1 MTDALH
7 FPLMFSRNGLDP
19 IAELG
24 ERRAT
29 EPVSKLEL
37 PFGITAWLVTGYDA
51 AKEVLGDPASFS
63 NAFGNLTTS
72 GTDDE
77 QDPGGL
83 GMTDPPYHTRLRKM
97 LTPEFTMRRLN
108 RLKPRI
114 VEIVDQQLDA
124 IEQAGQP
131 ADLVE
136 TFAMP
141 IPSLV
146 ICELLGVPYA
156 DREGFQALSTAR
168 FDLGDDSPLDVIGTS
183 LDYLQGLVV
192 AERANPGE
200 GLLGMLIREHGD
212 DINDRE
218 LAGLADGLLTG
229 GHETTASSLSLG
241 ALALMQSPEYFAR
254 LGAADDATAHLA
266 VEELLRYL
274 TVVQVAFPRFSK
286 TEVVIGG
293 QQIPAGAL
301 VLVSLSAADRDA
313 VLAESRAARTRTWRR
328 STPPARPPRTWRSA
342 TASTVVSAPS
352 WPGWNC
358 GSRSRRSPGDSRPC
372 GRRCRW
378 TSSAS
383 ATRRL
388 STARRRCRSSGS
400 RRVRFWTRAG
410 QPGNRSAQNCR

>member
-7 FPLMFSRNGLDP
+7 FPLLFSRDGLDP

-37 PFGITAWLVTGYDA
+37 PFGITAWLVTGYPA

-63 NAFGNLTTS
+63 NAFGNLTTA

-97 LTPEFTMRRLN
+97 LTPEFTMRRLA
-108 RLKPRI
+108 RLRPRI
-114 VEIVDQQLDA
+114 EAIVAGQLDA
-124 IEQAGQP
+124 IEAAGHG
-131 ADLVE
+131 ADLVDL
-136 TFAMP
+136 FAMP

-192 AERANPGE
+192 KERATPGE

-212 DINDRE
+212 DISDRE

-229 GHETTASSLSLG
+229 GHETTASSLALG
-241 ALALMQSPEYFAR
+241 ALALMRSPEYFAR
-254 LGAADDATAHLA
+254 LGAADDATVHLA

-274 TVVQVAFPRFSK
+274 TVVQVAFPRFSRV
-286 TEVVIGG
+286 EVVIGG
-293 QQIPAGAL
+293 QPIPAGAL
-301 VLVSLSAADRDA
+301 VLVSLSGADRDA
-313 VLAESRAARTRTWRR
+313 VLRDGFATDMERFDPTRPATSHLAFGYGIHRCVGAELARMELRIAF
-328 STPPARPPRTWRSA
+328 PA
-342 TASTVVSAPS
+342 
-352 WPGWNC
+352 
-358 GSRSRRSPGDSRPC
+358 
-372 GRRCRW
+372 
-378 TSSAS
+378 
-383 ATRRL
+383 L
-388 STARRRCRSSGS
+388 ARRFPTLRPAVPMDDLKFRNSSI
-400 RRVRFWTRAG
+400 VY
-410 QPGNRSAQNCR
+410 SAETLPVAW

>member
-7 FPLMFSRNGLDP
+7 FPLMFSRDGLDP

-24 ERRAT
+24 ARRAT

-51 AKEVLGDPASFS
+51 GKEVLGDANSFS

-183 LDYLQGLVV
+183 LDYLQGLVA

-254 LGAADDATAHLA
+254 LGAADDATVHLA

-313 VLAESRAARTRTWRR
+313 VLLAGPVDKHPTMESFDPTRPATSHLAFGYGIHRCVGAELARIELRIAF
-328 STPPARPPRTWRSA
+328 PA
-342 TASTVVSAPS
+342 
-352 WPGWNC
+352 
-358 GSRSRRSPGDSRPC
+358 
-372 GRRCRW
+372 
-378 TSSAS
+378 
-383 ATRRL
+383 L
-388 STARRRCRSSGS
+388 ARRFPTMRPAVPMNELSFRDSSI
-400 RRVRFWTRAG
+400 VY
-410 QPGNRSAQNCR
+410 SAETMPVVW

>member
-19 IAELG
+19 IPELG
-24 ERRAT
+24 DRRAT
-29 EPVSKLEL
+29 EPVAKLEL

-51 AKEVLGDPASFS
+51 AKEVLGDAASFS

-241 ALALMQSPEYFAR
+241 ALALMQSPEYFTR

-286 TEVVIGG
+286 SAVVIGG

-313 VLAESRAARTRTWRR
+313 VLVGQDAGHPDMETFDPTRPATSHLAFGYGIHRCVGAELARMELRIAF
-328 STPPARPPRTWRSA
+328 PA
-342 TASTVVSAPS
+342 
-352 WPGWNC
+352 
-358 GSRSRRSPGDSRPC
+358 
-372 GRRCRW
+372 
-378 TSSAS
+378 
-383 ATRRL
+383 L
-388 STARRRCRSSGS
+388 ARRFPTMRPALPMGELSFRDSSI
-400 RRVRFWTRAG
+400 VY
-410 QPGNRSAQNCR
+410 SAETMPVVW

>member
-7 FPLMFSRNGLDP
+7 FPLMFSRDGLDP

-51 AKEVLGDPASFS
+51 AKEVLGDATSFS
-63 NAFGNLTTS
+63 NAFGNLTT
-72 GTDDE
+72 GRHRRRAGPGRAGNDGPALPHPAAQDA
-77 QDPGGL
+77 DPGIHHAPAAAAAAA
-83 GMTDPPYHTRLRKM
+83 D
-97 LTPEFTMRRLN
+97 RRD
-108 RLKPRI
+108 RRR
-114 VEIVDQQLDA
+114 QLDA

-192 AERANPGE
+192 EGAGEPRRRAAGHADPGARRRDQRP
-200 GLLGMLIREHGD
+200 GTGRSGRRTAD
-212 DINDRE
+212 RRPRDNRE
-218 LAGLADGLLTG
+218 LAVARRAGPDAEPGILRRGWAPR
-229 GHETTASSLSLG
+229 TT
-241 ALALMQSPEYFAR
+241 R
-254 LGAADDATAHLA
+254 RCICA

-274 TVVQVAFPRFSK
+274 TVVQVAFPRFSR

-313 VLAESRAARTRTWRR
+313 VLAGSAIAAGAWSAVLDRPGRQRRT
-328 STPPARPPRTWRSA
+328 SLSA
-342 TASTVVSAPS
+342 TASTAASAPS
-352 WPGWNC
+352 WPGSSC
-358 GSRSRRSPGDSRPC
+358 GSRSRRWPAGSDHAA
-372 GRRCRW
+372 RRCRW
-378 TSSAS
+378 TS
-383 ATRRL
+383 
-388 STARRRCRSSGS
+388 
-400 RRVRFWTRAG
+400 
-410 QPGNRSAQNCR
+410 

>member
-7 FPLMFSRNGLDP
+7 FPLMFSRDGLDP

-51 AKEVLGDPASFS
+51 AKEVLGDPTSFS

-114 VEIVDQQLDA
+114 VAIVDQQLDA

-131 ADLVE
+131 ADLVD

-254 LGAADDATAHLA
+254 LGDADEQTAHLA

-313 VLAESRAARTRTWRR
+313 VLATRGGEHPDMEAFDPTRPATSHLAFGYGIHRCVGAELARMELRIAF
-328 STPPARPPRTWRSA
+328 PA
-342 TASTVVSAPS
+342 
-352 WPGWNC
+352 
-358 GSRSRRSPGDSRPC
+358 
-372 GRRCRW
+372 
-378 TSSAS
+378 
-383 ATRRL
+383 L
-388 STARRRCRSSGS
+388 ARRFPTMRPAVPMNELSFRDSSI
-400 RRVRFWTRAG
+400 VY
-410 QPGNRSAQNCR
+410 SAETMPVIW

>member
-7 FPLMFSRNGLDP
+7 FPLMFSRDGLDP

-24 ERRAT
+24 DRRDT

-51 AKEVLGDPASFS
+51 AKEVLGDAASFS

-108 RLKPRI
+108 RLRPRI

-212 DINDRE
+212 DISDRE

-241 ALALMQSPEYFAR
+241 ALALMQSPDYFAR
-254 LGAADDATAHLA
+254 LGAADDETVHLA

-274 TVVQVAFPRFSK
+274 TVVQVAFPRFSR

-313 VLAESRAARTRTWRR
+313 VLAGGAKKAAGVRTHLDMDSFDPTR
-328 STPPARPPRTWRSA
+328 PATSHIA
-342 TASTVVSAPS
+342 F
-352 WPGWNC
+352 GY
-358 GSRSRRSPGDSRPC
+358 GIH
-372 GRRCRW
+372 RCVGAELARIELRI
-378 TSSAS
+378 AFP
-383 ATRRL
+383 AL
-388 STARRRCRSSGS
+388 ARRFPTMRPALPMDELAFRSSS
-400 RRVRFWTRAG
+400 IVY
-410 QPGNRSAQNCR
+410 SAETMPVVW

>member
-7 FPLMFSRNGLDP
+7 FPLMFSRDGLDP

-24 ERRAT
+24 ERRAAA
-29 EPVSKLEL
+29 PVSALEL

-51 AKEVLGDPASFS
+51 AKQVLADAASFS

-108 RLKPRI
+108 RLRPRI
-114 VEIVDQQLDA
+114 VEIVAQQLDV

-168 FDLGDDSPLDVIGTS
+168 FDLGDDSPLDVISTS

-212 DINDRE
+212 DISDRE

-254 LGAADDATAHLA
+254 LGAADEQTAHLA

-293 QQIPAGAL
+293 QKIPAGAL

-313 VLAESRAARTRTWRR
+313 VLATQGGAAH
-328 STPPARPPRTWRSA
+328 
-342 TASTVVSAPS
+342 
-352 WPGWNC
+352 PGMDQFD
-358 GSRSRRSPGDSRPC
+358 PSRPATSHLAF
-372 GRRCRW
+372 GYGIHRCVGAELARMELRI
-378 TSSAS
+378 AFP
-383 ATRRL
+383 AL
-388 STARRRCRSSGS
+388 ARRFPTMRPAVPMAQLSFRDSSI
-400 RRVRFWTRAG
+400 VY
-410 QPGNRSAQNCR
+410 SAETMPVVW

>member
-1 MTDALH
+1 VTDALH

-24 ERRAT
+24 ERRAA

-51 AKEVLGDPASFS
+51 AKEVLGDAASFS

-212 DINDRE
+212 DIDDRE

-274 TVVQVAFPRFSK
+274 TVVQVAFPRFAKS
-286 TEVVIGG
+286 EVVIGG
-293 QQIPAGAL
+293 QQIPAGVL

-313 VLAESRAARTRTWRR
+313 VLAGQDGGAHPNMETFDPTRPATSHLAFGYGIHRCVGAELARMELRIAF
-328 STPPARPPRTWRSA
+328 PA
-342 TASTVVSAPS
+342 
-352 WPGWNC
+352 
-358 GSRSRRSPGDSRPC
+358 
-372 GRRCRW
+372 
-378 TSSAS
+378 
-383 ATRRL
+383 L
-388 STARRRCRSSGS
+388 ARRFPTMRPAVPMGELSFRDSSI
-400 RRVRFWTRAG
+400 VY
-410 QPGNRSAQNCR
+410 SAETMPVVW

>member
-24 ERRAT
+24 DRRAT

-51 AKEVLGDPASFS
+51 AKEELGDAASFS

-212 DINDRE
+212 DIDDRE

-254 LGAADDATAHLA
+254 QGAADDATAHLA

-274 TVVQVAFPRFSK
+274 TVVQVAFPRFARS
-286 TEVVIGG
+286 EVVIGG
-293 QQIPAGAL
+293 QQVPAGAL

-313 VLAESRAARTRTWRR
+313 VLAGQDAGAHPNMETFDPTRPATSHLAFGYGIHRCVGAELARMELRIAF
-328 STPPARPPRTWRSA
+328 PA
-342 TASTVVSAPS
+342 
-352 WPGWNC
+352 
-358 GSRSRRSPGDSRPC
+358 
-372 GRRCRW
+372 
-378 TSSAS
+378 
-383 ATRRL
+383 L
-388 STARRRCRSSGS
+388 ARRFPTMRPAVPMGELSFRDSSI
-400 RRVRFWTRAG
+400 VY
-410 QPGNRSAQNCR
+410 SAETMPVVW

>member
-7 FPLMFSRNGLDP
+7 FPLMFSRDGLDP

-24 ERRAT
+24 ARRT
-29 EPVSKLEL
+29 DEPVSKLEL
-37 PFGITAWLVTGYDA
+37 PFGITAWLVTGYPA
-51 AKEVLGDPASFS
+51 AKEVLGDATSFS
-63 NAFGNLTTS
+63 NAFGNLTS
-72 GTDDE
+72 GGTDDE

-97 LTPEFTMRRLN
+97 LTPEFTMRRLQ
-108 RLKPRI
+108 RLGPRI
-114 VEIVDQQLDA
+114 EAIVDGQLDA
-124 IEQAGQP
+124 IEQAGRP

-136 TFAMP
+136 LFAMP

-183 LDYLQGLVV
+183 LDYLQTLVV
-192 AERANPGE
+192 KERANPGE

-212 DINDRE
+212 EISDRE

-229 GHETTASSLSLG
+229 GHETTAASLSLG
-241 ALALMQSPEYFAR
+241 VLALLQSPEYFAA
-254 LGAADDATAHLA
+254 LGDADDDTVHRA

-274 TVVQVAFPRFSK
+274 TVVQVAFPRFSR
-286 TEVVIGG
+286 TEVMIGG

-313 VLAESRAARTRTWRR
+313 LLGNDSQPSMEDFSPT
-328 STPPARPPRTWRSA
+328 RPPTSHLA
-342 TASTVVSAPS
+342 F
-352 WPGWNC
+352 GY
-358 GSRSRRSPGDSRPC
+358 GIH
-372 GRRCRW
+372 RCVGAELARVELRI
-378 TSSAS
+378 AFP
-383 ATRRL
+383 AL
-388 STARRRCRSSGS
+388 ARRFPTMRPAIPMKDLKFRNSSI
-400 RRVRFWTRAG
+400 VY
-410 QPGNRSAQNCR
+410 SAETMPVIW